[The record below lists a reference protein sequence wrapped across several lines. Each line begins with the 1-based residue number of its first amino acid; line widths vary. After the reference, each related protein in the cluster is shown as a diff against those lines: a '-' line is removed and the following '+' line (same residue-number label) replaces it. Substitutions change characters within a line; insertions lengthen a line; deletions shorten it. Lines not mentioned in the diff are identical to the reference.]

1 MKKLYKLKFGEVH
14 IHDFY
19 VKAIIAEGVIIDKKN
34 SDTIIELAV
43 KHFPK
48 NSFGYITHRI
58 HSYSVDPTVYK
69 DVAEI
74 KNLVGFAIVTGNSK
88 RLKNSDFEQFFIKK
102 PSKAFKE
109 LEDAIVWVKEL
120 IEN

>member
-1 MKKLYKLKFGEVH
+1 LKKLYKLKFGEVH

-19 VKAIIAEGVIIDKKN
+19 VKAVIAEGAIIDKKN
-34 SDTIIELAV
+34 SDAIIELAV

-48 NSFGYITHRI
+48 DSFGYITQRI

-88 RLKNSDFEQFFIKK
+88 RLKNSDFERFFIKK

-109 LEDAIVWVKEL
+109 LDEAIRWVKEL